1 MSDSIT
7 NFLGSRL
14 PIGGLAAYSIHLPSR
29 VLESRC
35 FSKSI
40 YAASAEEMLNR
51 VVQGGRSLL
60 PTGKVPAQYCWT
72 FEVHH
77 VYVAARPDG
86 VCLALLVENNPGTQ
100 LARVQ
105 ETLQGFLNLSEL

>member
-14 PIGGLAAYSIHLPSR
+14 PIGGLTAYSVHLPNR
-29 VLESRC
+29 VLESQC
-35 FSKSI
+35 FSKSM
-40 YAASAEEMLNR
+40 YATSAEEMLNR
-51 VVQGGRSLL
+51 VVQGGRTLL
-60 PTGKVPAQYCWT
+60 PAGKASAQYCWT

-100 LARVQ
+100 LARVH
-105 ETLQGFLNLSEL
+105 EILQGFLNLNEV